1 MPYEIKFKLE
11 NIVAV
16 EGLEALPG
24 VRGVEAKGEG
34 SYSMRSSDASR
45 SVTELLALMNS
56 QGLSLTDLEV
66 LPGNLEDVFL
76 SLTGHRLRD

>member
-1 MPYEIKFKLE
+1 MPYVIKFKVE
-11 NIVAV
+11 NVVAL
-16 EGLEALPG
+16 EGLEALSG
-24 VRGVEAKGEG
+24 VRGVEAKGGG
-34 SYSMRSSDASR
+34 SYAMRSSDASR

-56 QGLSLTDLEV
+56 QRLSLTDLEV

>member
-1 MPYEIKFKLE
+1 MPYEIKFKVE
-11 NIVAV
+11 GVAAI
-16 EGLEALPG
+16 EGLEELSG

-34 SYSMRSSDASR
+34 IYSMRSSDASR

-56 QGLSLTDLEV
+56 QKLSLSDLEV